1 MKKKIIQW
9 LMILSLIFPLLGGCG
24 GVAYADDSDSVQQGL
39 QVSDLLGYWS
49 GWAYKGISDIQKNGK
64 GKDGTN
70 ETSIRKGFS
79 KRNAFMIWS
88 FMSPGSK
95 GTGSSLTGAGI
106 SFQNTNVTYKSLVAN
121 MPSNGASKYLTN
133 YVKPMFMYRY
143 VLEQNGLLAPANSAT
158 SAFSAPGH
166 WISGGLLYI
175 VVLADN
181 IVQSAL
187 KIVLGLIATL
197 NPFVGIMYLTG
208 NSNYLKYVSSSF
220 TDKTAIKGKKQFSIS
235 NLWSGIAGKTN
246 NGNSLVSIYKAIVG
260 LMVVINIILLAV
272 GIGKA
277 IMGAGKDAGD
287 GGFGKRLG
295 RTIWKYLSRITII
308 AAAPIL
314 IGIIGATLIN
324 KVAGVELKSTS
335 TQTASIIYGNFVNT
349 EQWAVNSRFAL
360 PDMSGISKSKKKH
373 YNSDSINNLATSTH
387 LYASP
392 NPSNLTKQYILTLNA
407 KNAGLT
413 GAGKALQGKTVGSGQ
428 TWSDLL
434 GAYMGSTTFSRQD
447 LDGAMLASISKDKK
461 RAYADG
467 SKSAIGQSQ
476 VFTYSDN
483 DLKADN
489 FQWYLNHLTKGE
501 VTAATNG
508 TNAKTNAEKLYT
520 YTYGQN
526 ADGKNGV
533 YNALFVSDGGLTIG
547 QTKSGAK
554 YYKQTAVTGKLTG
567 SRLAPG
573 TNSSYAGLSTA
584 GAMNLLSITKSNST
598 TSYIFPV
605 SIVGGQT
612 GATWSSTRTVSLA
625 NVSNGWEGFFK
636 IILLIFKALFSVSI
650 TVCVLI
656 LLANT
661 SLRSVMDTLKSGIEV
676 LRGDIAAIQTMLKD
690 MVGMLLQ
697 MILGFMLIIG
707 TNTIDDTV
715 DNLVS
720 QVTGAFVPSGTAI
733 VNKGI
738 VMGSGVSSAAVI
750 LSYIIQAVI
759 YGWLMRVMFKDF
771 NQFMR
776 AVAGMFDRT
785 IEKMGF
791 NPGNSSNPVLRG
803 LENGEQKLKDGIGN
817 MMDKKDADDARKA
830 DISDKLDDITNDNNA
845 NALKKTIDDGDDK
858 KDGKKSEI
866 AKMAKE
872 KRDKLK
878 EENDKLAKE
887 HQDLEDRLKDATNP
901 KEKDDLKK
909 KIEANE
915 AEQEKNKAKMDKLDE
930 IGNRAAAHKKD
941 ADEAKSSIKGR
952 LKQAVNPNYADAK
965 ATYAANMRDLDDAH
979 QRGQLSDDDYKKAK
993 SALTDEYRKQTAHP
1007 LAKSL
1012 AKKAMAGGGLAS
1024 EELLRKAIN
1033 NPNGRLAKALD
1044 MATDG
1049 QFSEALKS
1057 GRPIDRKARQEM
1069 LQNLAANNVPLSKM
1083 TEAANSF
1090 VPKEQ
1095 AVEAAKNLAEAKAGA
1110 ESVAGNPQAVINQ
1123 AQEAIKNGTATEAQK
1138 ALMRNVNKAGRQ
1150 TAIAQ
1155 ARKAVKNGT
1164 ATEAQKA
1171 LASKNPEKVI
1181 AQARAAVANGTATDL
1196 QKDIVREVAKVNQ
1209 QTIISQAQEA
1219 VANGTATEGQK
1230 DMVQELAKGDPQKV
1244 IAQARKA
1251 VANGTATETQKNLV
1265 QELSKMPQA
1274 IISQAQE
1281 AVANGTATETQK
1293 NLVQELVKG
1302 ETPTVIERAQAAVA
1316 NGTAT
1321 ETQKNLVHDL
1331 SKMPQALSSNQETM
1345 TAIKSGDKAQAAN
1358 AIITENKTMLDE
1370 AVKEDRVN
1378 DAIAIMRRI
1387 NNEASQA
1394 NIDVPQ
1400 NIGHTEVQKM
1410 IEDVGRAD
1418 AFRKSDMVNQPAVGK
1433 LAAAGIAP
1441 TSIHKTN
1448 VPQSQNTILEAAFG
1462 QEVQIPRSGGEL
1474 ITNEMIAKAPAATR
1488 AGLQEMQKQGVKIKL
1503 TGNALKQKP
1512 NIKEVKNAVIGLT
1525 TGYQGNP
1532 QQVMGG
1538 LDQRIVQAQAKGE
1551 NIVQAVQGANIKT
1564 LAANTAGIDIAKDQA
1579 QTVTSYQTPAAVL
1592 AAKSVTSPTAPI
1604 DVDLATAYQLH
1615 GSTPSVAAAEKAWG
1629 KGGGVLIKGL
1639 EQSIA
1644 VKKAALEHDNMN
1656 QELQA
1661 SLNTQVQQLAVLQN
1675 MRQSGAM
1682 PITQEEVNAVA
1693 GAYQSVDPSQTQTT
1707 IKYIAEKT
1715 VQAGK
1720 TIASS
1725 KASASSSAVGA
1736 STSTSRFLAG
1746 SPKKKNKLRQ
1756 IEDDVKKTQTI
1767 QAKNEAYAKEKIA
1780 KEDSIFN
1787 PFRANSNPEIA
1798 KYEAER
1804 AARHANDHTDRF
1816 ARQRRENARKHR

>member
-1 MKKKIIQW
+1 MKRKIIQW
-9 LMILSLIFPLLGGCG
+9 LVILSLIFPLFGGFG
-24 GVAYADDSDSVQQGL
+24 GVAYADDSDSAQQGV
-39 QVSDLLGYWS
+39 QISDLLGYWS

-64 GKDGTN
+64 GKNGTN

-106 SFQNTNVTYKSLVAN
+106 SFLNTNVTYKSLVAN
-121 MPSNGASKYLTN
+121 MPSNGSSKYLTN
-133 YVKPMFMYRY
+133 YVKPMYMYRY

-158 SAFSAPGH
+158 SALGVAGH

-187 KIVLGLIATL
+187 KIILGLIATL

-208 NSNYLKYVSSSF
+208 NSDYLKYVSGSF
-220 TDKTAIKGKKQFSIS
+220 TDKTVIKGKKQFSIS
-235 NLWSGIAGKTN
+235 NLWSGITGKTN

-260 LMVVINIILLAV
+260 LMVVINLILLAV

-335 TQTASIIYGNFVNT
+335 TQTASIIYGNFVNVQ
-349 EQWAVNSRFAL
+349 QWAVNSRFAL
-360 PDMSGISKSKKKH
+360 PDVSGISKSKKKH
-373 YNSDSINNLATSTH
+373 YNSDSINNLSTSTH

-413 GAGKALQGKTVGSGQ
+413 GAGKALQGKRVSIGQ

-447 LDGAMLASISKDKK
+447 LDGAMLTSISRDKK

-476 VFTYSDN
+476 VFTYSNN

-489 FQWYLNHLTKGE
+489 FEQYLSHLANGD
-501 VTAATNG
+501 VVAATNG
-508 TNAKTNAEKLYT
+508 TNAKTNAEKLYN
-520 YTYGQN
+520 YAYAQN
-526 ADGKNGV
+526 ANGKNGV
-533 YNALFVSDGGLTIG
+533 YNALFVSDGGLTIS

-598 TSYIFPV
+598 TSYTFPV
-605 SIVGGQT
+605 SMVGGQT
-612 GATWSSTRTVSLA
+612 GATTSLTRTVSLA
-625 NVSNGWEGFFK
+625 NVSNGWEGFAK
-636 IILLIFKALFSVSI
+636 IILIIFKALFSVSI

-661 SLRSVMDTLKSGIEV
+661 SLRSLMDTLRSGIEV
-676 LRGDIAAIQTMLKD
+676 LRGDIAAIQTLLKD

-697 MILGFMLIIG
+697 MILGFMLILG

-715 DNLVS
+715 DNLIS
-720 QVTGAFVPSGTAI
+720 QVTGVFVPSGTAI

-738 VMGSGVSSAAVI
+738 VMGSGVSSAVVI
-750 LSYIIQAVI
+750 LSYAIQVVI

-776 AVAGMFDRT
+776 NVAGMFDRT
-785 IEKMGF
+785 IEKMGL
-791 NPGNSSNPVLRG
+791 NPGHSLSNPALDG
-803 LENGEQKLKDGIGN
+803 IENGENKLKDGVGN
-817 MMDKKDADDARKA
+817 MIDKMDADTARKA
-830 DISDKLDDITNDNNA
+830 DIDKKLDDIDDDDNA
-845 NALKKTIDDGDDK
+845 NALKKAIDDGNDK
-858 KDGKKSEI
+858 DKHGESEI
-866 AKMAKE
+866 AQMAKE

-878 EENDKLAKE
+878 EENDKLIQK
-887 HQDLEDRLKDATNP
+887 HQDLEDRIKDATNP
-901 KEKDDLKK
+901 QEINKLKEEKK
-909 KIEANE
+909 ANE
-915 AEQEKNKAKMDKLDE
+915 DDQAKNKAKMDKLDE
-930 IGNRAAAHKKD
+930 IGNRAAVHKED
-941 ADEAKSSIKGR
+941 ADEAKSGIKGR
-952 LKQAVNPNYADAK
+952 LKQAANPNYADAK
-965 ATYAANMRDLDDAH
+965 ATYDANMRDLDAAL
-979 QRGQLSDDDYKKAK
+979 QRKDISKPDYEKAK

-1012 AKKAMAGGGLAS
+1012 AKKMMAGGGLAS

-1049 QFSEALKS
+1049 QFSEALKR
-1057 GRPIDRKARQEM
+1057 GKPMDRKERQEM

-1083 TEAANSF
+1083 TEAASSF
-1090 VPKEQ
+1090 VPKDQ
-1095 AVEAAKNLAEAKAGA
+1095 AVKAAKNYAEAKAGA
-1110 ESVAGNPQAVINQ
+1110 ESVAGNTQAVI
-1123 AQEAIKNGTATEAQK
+1123 
-1138 ALMRNVNKAGRQ
+1138 
-1150 TAIAQ
+1150 
-1155 ARKAVKNGT
+1155 
-1164 ATEAQKA
+1164 
-1171 LASKNPEKVI
+1171 SK
-1181 AQARAAVANGTATDL
+1181 
-1196 QKDIVREVAKVNQ
+1196 
-1209 QTIISQAQEA
+1209 
-1219 VANGTATEGQK
+1219 
-1230 DMVQELAKGDPQKV
+1230 
-1244 IAQARKA
+1244 
-1251 VANGTATETQKNLV
+1251 
-1265 QELSKMPQA
+1265 
-1274 IISQAQE
+1274 
-1281 AVANGTATETQK
+1281 
-1293 NLVQELVKG
+1293 
-1302 ETPTVIERAQAAVA
+1302 AQAAVA

-1321 ETQKNLVHDL
+1321 EAQKNMVHEL
-1331 SKMPQALSSNQETM
+1331 SKMPQALTSNQETI
-1345 TAIKSGDKAQAAN
+1345 TAIKSGDKAQAAS
-1358 AIITENKTMLDE
+1358 AIIKENKTMLDK
-1370 AVKEDRVN
+1370 AAKEGRVN
-1378 DAIAIMRRI
+1378 DAISIMGRVNR
-1387 NNEASQA
+1387 EATEA
-1394 NIDVPQ
+1394 NIDVP
-1400 NIGHTEVQKM
+1400 NDIGHTEVQKM
-1410 IEDVGRAD
+1410 IEDVSRAD
-1418 AFRKSDMVNQPAVGK
+1418 AFRKSDMVNQPAVKK

-1462 QEVQIPRSGGEL
+1462 QEVHIPRSGGEL

-1488 AGLQEMQKQGVKIKL
+1488 AGLEEMQKQGIKIKL
-1503 TGNALKQKP
+1503 TGQELKQKP
-1512 NIKEVKNAVIGLT
+1512 NVKEVKNAVIGLT
-1525 TGYQGNP
+1525 TGYQGNT
-1532 QQVMGG
+1532 QQVLGG
-1538 LDQRIVQAQAKGE
+1538 LDQKIVQAQANGE
-1551 NIVQAVQGANIKT
+1551 SIAQVVQSANIKT
-1564 LAANTAGIDIAKDQA
+1564 LASNAAGIDIAKDQA
-1579 QTVTSYQTPAAVL
+1579 QTVASYQTPAAVL
-1592 AAKSVTSPTAPI
+1592 AAKSVVSPTAPI
-1604 DVDLATAYQLH
+1604 NVDLETAYQLH

-1629 KGGGVLIKGL
+1629 TGGGVLMKGL
-1639 EQSIA
+1639 EQGIA
-1644 VKKAALEHDNMN
+1644 VKKAALKLNPDNK
-1656 QELQA
+1656 ELKA
-1661 SLNTQVQQLAVLQN
+1661 SLKEQTQHLAVLRN

-1682 PITQEEVNAVA
+1682 PITREEVNAVA
-1693 GAYQSVDPSQTQTT
+1693 GAYQAVDPSQTQET
-1707 IKYIAEKT
+1707 IKYMATKT

-1720 TIASS
+1720 TMESRQTTV
-1725 KASASSSAVGA
+1725 SSSVVGA
-1736 STSTSRFLAG
+1736 NTNASRFLAG
-1746 SPKKKNKLRQ
+1746 NPKKKNTLRQ
-1756 IEDDVKKTQTI
+1756 IQDDVKKTQTI
-1767 QAKNEAYAKEKIA
+1767 QAKNQAYVKEKIA

-1787 PFRANSNPEIA
+1787 PFRVNSNPDIA

-1804 AARHANDHTDRF
+1804 TARHANDHTDRF